1 MEINKRTFDYDQK
14 ETYTP
19 NEVADLLKQHQT
31 FVEGGSKKELED
43 LQKKA
48 TELEASNSKFK
59 TAERQ
64 RQIKKLAKEVSAD
77 NYEKL
82 IKYTS
87 VAEDADE
94 AAIKKALETT
104 AKDFVAPVST
114 KQPPVEKKGNVQ
126 TPTEEKLKINKD
138 LIEGL

>member
-14 ETYTP
+14 ESYTP

-43 LQKKA
+43 LRKKA
-48 TELEASNSKFK
+48 TDLEASNNTFK
-59 TAERQ
+59 AEARQ
-64 RQIKKLAKEVSAD
+64 RQLKKLAKEVSAD

-82 IKYTS
+82 IKYTT

-94 AAIKKALETT
+94 EAIRKALEAT

-114 KQPPVEKKGNVQ
+114 KQPPVEKKGNLPGEQ
-126 TPTEEKLKINKD
+126 PKLKINKD